1 MLSNRQSEV
10 TVRRSVRLTNA
21 GYYNHLGKPV
31 ISYKE
36 TATYKKRRFSPDGL
50 RKSIAKTIS
59 MASGIIGANGANRDS
74 GASGASWGNEASGA
88 NRDSGGNRA
97 SGANGANGASWASG
111 ANRDSWASG
120 ASGAKEASGDNRD
133 SGGNWASGANGASG
147 GNGACWNGIIRWLF
161 FMLLMCLG
169 IVYFTLALSMNSN
182 SLDSGPSASLF
193 PSTKRDKALSTYEW
207 MGERM
212 RMLQDKVLRLKWVKE
227 PPGDTM
233 PNFALE
239 SQGALVLARLSSE
252 TYQCTGPTCFLSS
265 LISLW
270 RQPVDPSI
278 VTQGG
283 PIVDGRCWPFDGE
296 RGHLALSHPVTISH
310 VTLGHISKTVS
321 LTGSISNSPK
331 MFAVY
336 GMKTKE
342 DEGTLL
348 GTFLYDQDGESLQTF
363 KLSDQEAGVFSHV
376 KLQVESNWG
385 NPDYTCVYN
394 FRVYGT
400 I

>member
-50 RKSIAKTIS
+50 RKSIAKKIS
-59 MASGIIGANGANRDS
+59 MASGIIGANWAI
-74 GASGASWGNEASGA
+74 
-88 NRDSGGNRA
+88 
-97 SGANGANGASWASG
+97 GANGASG

-120 ASGAKEASGDNRD
+120 ANRDSRTKEASGDNKD
-133 SGGNWASGANGASG
+133 SG

-193 PSTKRDKALSTYEW
+193 PSTKQDKALSTYEW

-212 RMLQDKVLRLKWVKE
+212 RMLQDEVLRLKWVKE
-227 PPGDTM
+227 PPGDIM
-233 PNFALE
+233 PNVALE
-239 SQGALVLARLSSE
+239 SQARLSSE

-296 RGHLALSHPVTISH
+296 RGHLVIALSHPVTISH

-321 LTGSISNSPK
+321 LTGSISSSPK

-385 NPDYTCVYN
+385 NPGYTCVYN

>member
-10 TVRRSVRLTNA
+10 TVRRSVRLANA

-36 TATYKKRRFSPDGL
+36 TVTYKKRRFSPDGL
-50 RKSIAKTIS
+50 RKSIAKRIS
-59 MASGIIGANGANRDS
+59 MASEIIGANR
-74 GASGASWGNEASGA
+74 
-88 NRDSGGNRA
+88 
-97 SGANGANGASWASG
+97 ASWASG
-111 ANRDSWASG
+111 ANRDSG
-120 ASGAKEASGDNRD
+120 ASWAKEASGDNKD
-133 SGGNWASGANGASG
+133 SGANGA
-147 GNGACWNGIIRWLF
+147 CRNGIIHWLF
-161 FMLLMCLG
+161 YMLSVCLG

-212 RMLQDKVLRLKWVKE
+212 RMLQDEVLRLKWVKE

-233 PNFALE
+233 LNFALE

-296 RGHLALSHPVTISH
+296 RGHLVIALSHPVTISH
-310 VTLGHISKTVS
+310 VTLGHISKTV
-321 LTGSISNSPK
+321 TTDSISSAPK

-363 KLSDQEAGVFSHV
+363 KLSATHYIPYFPSSRFV
-376 KLQVESNWG
+376 LN
-385 NPDYTCVYN
+385 
-394 FRVYGT
+394 
-400 I
+400 

>member
-10 TVRRSVRLTNA
+10 TVHRSVRLANA
-21 GYYNHLGKPV
+21 GYYDHLGKPV
-31 ISYKE
+31 MSYKE

-50 RKSIAKTIS
+50 RKSIAKRIS
-59 MASGIIGANGANRDS
+59 MASEIIGANWAN
-74 GASGASWGNEASGA
+74 
-88 NRDSGGNRA
+88 
-97 SGANGANGASWASG
+97 
-111 ANRDSWASG
+111 
-120 ASGAKEASGDNRD
+120 GAKEASGDNKD
-133 SGGNWASGANGASG
+133 SGA
-147 GNGACWNGIIRWLF
+147 NGACWNGIIRWLF
-161 FMLLMCLG
+161 FMLPVCLG

-212 RMLQDKVLRLKWVKE
+212 RMLQDEVLRLKWVKE

-233 PNFALE
+233 LNFALE

-252 TYQCTGPTCFLSS
+252 TYQCTGPTCFLVY
-265 LISLW
+265 LIRLW
-270 RQPVDPSI
+270 RPPVDPSI

-296 RGHLALSHPVTISH
+296 RGHLVIALSHPVTISH
-310 VTLGHISKTVS
+310 VTLGHISKTE
-321 LTGSISNSPK
+321 TTDSISSAPK

-385 NPDYTCVYN
+385 NPDYTCLYN

>member
-50 RKSIAKTIS
+50 RKSIAKKIS
-59 MASGIIGANGANRDS
+59 MASGIIGANWAIGAN
-74 GASGASWGNEASGA
+74 GASGA

-97 SGANGANGASWASG
+97 SGANGASWASGANRASWASG

-169 IVYFTLALSMNSN
+169 IVYFTLALSMNSI

-193 PSTKRDKALSTYEW
+193 PSTKRDTALSTYEW

-212 RMLQDKVLRLKWVKE
+212 RMLHDEVLRLKRVKE

-252 TYQCTGPTCFLSS
+252 TYQCTGPTCFLLS
-265 LISLW
+265 LTPLW

-283 PIVDGRCWPFDGE
+283 PIVVGRCWSFDGE
-296 RGHLALSHPVTISH
+296 RGHLVIALSHPVTISH

-321 LTGSISNSPK
+321 PTGSISSSPK

>member
-50 RKSIAKTIS
+50 RKSIAKKIS
-59 MASGIIGANGANRDS
+59 MASGIIGANWAIGANGASGAIGAIGANWASGANRDS

-97 SGANGANGASWASG
+97 SGANGASWASGANRASWASG
-111 ANRDSWASG
+111 ANR
-120 ASGAKEASGDNRD
+120 
-133 SGGNWASGANGASG
+133 
-147 GNGACWNGIIRWLF
+147 ACWNGIIRWLF

-193 PSTKRDKALSTYEW
+193 PSTKRDTALSTYEW

-212 RMLQDKVLRLKWVKE
+212 RMLQDEVLRLKRVKE

-252 TYQCTGPTCFLSS
+252 TYQCTGPTCFLLS

-270 RQPVDPSI
+270 RRPVDPSI

-283 PIVDGRCWPFDGE
+283 PIVVGRCWRFDGE
-296 RGHLALSHPVTISH
+296 RGHLVIALSHPVTISH

-321 LTGSISNSPK
+321 PTGSISNSPK

-348 GTFLYDQDGESLQTF
+348 GTFLCDQDGESLQTF

>member
-21 GYYNHLGKPV
+21 GYYDHLGKPV

-50 RKSIAKTIS
+50 RKSIAKRIS
-59 MASGIIGANGANRDS
+59 MASEIIGANWAIGANGAN
-74 GASGASWGNEASGA
+74 
-88 NRDSGGNRA
+88 
-97 SGANGANGASWASG
+97 
-111 ANRDSWASG
+111 
-120 ASGAKEASGDNRD
+120 GAKEASGDNKD
-133 SGGNWASGANGASG
+133 SGGNGASWAKEASGDNKDSGA
-147 GNGACWNGIIRWLF
+147 NGACWNGIIRWLF
-161 FMLLMCLG
+161 FMLPVCLG

-212 RMLQDKVLRLKWVKE
+212 RMLQDEVLRLKWVKE

-233 PNFALE
+233 LNFALE
-239 SQGALVLARLSSE
+239 SQARLSSE

-270 RQPVDPSI
+270 RRPVDPSI

-296 RGHLALSHPVTISH
+296 RGHLVIALSHPVTISH
-310 VTLGHISKTVS
+310 VTLGHISKTV
-321 LTGSISNSPK
+321 TTDSISSAPK